1 MIMIVVGVLLIAVAI
16 FVIVAAVTAGGDSV
30 AIELVNVDVEPTA
43 WVVFVAGIVTGVIV
57 VAGVAALVVGIR
69 QVQAR
74 RREID
79 ELRRKVALLEG
90 DKPSATP
97 NDSVND
103 GGTDQSFGQRRKSD
117 NRPAPL
123 P

>member
-103 GGTDQSFGQRRKSD
+103 GGTAQSFGQRRKSD